1 MTKELE
7 TLLRMYTIN
16 SKSGMEKTIS
26 EFVKTSLSKEGIP
39 FAVDKKNQVFTP
51 KKLYNPSKPLLVAHL
66 DQVQTTSPSK
76 LSDFLIIPEVQAAQ
90 GNLLMDQGKVC
101 QKNRKVETSIEAQ
114 AAKGNL
120 LVVSAPGFGLG
131 ADDKNG
137 VWIILTLLHHV
148 NRHLHISRSRC
159 FSGSSESWTSSSLPF
174 NFIFSVGEEVASRSV
189 LDAFQAMTEG
199 KQENYPC
206 FALVL
211 DRKGSRDIIGAMNG
225 YCSVE
230 FEDALHRFSIQKNH
244 GYRPE
249 MGVFSDADALSE
261 YINCVNLSVGY
272 ERAHTKDECTF
283 ISALYRSRRFVWD
296 IVLNAAKFSG
306 LPKKSPKRTKEPTTF
321 IEFTES
327 ELNVLAEILF
337 NEERKGIEK
346 KKETHIVSSMLD
358 KVYDEIYAKQKNSLD
373 WIS

>member
-26 EFVKTSLSKEGIP
+26 EFVRTSLSKEGIP

-90 GNLLMDQGKVC
+90 GNLLMAQGKVC
-101 QKNRKVETSIEAQ
+101 QKNRKVETSIGAQ
-114 AAKGNL
+114 AGQAGQAGQAAQGNHP
-120 LVVSAPGFGLG
+120 VVSAPGFGLG

-137 VWIILTLLHHV
+137 VWIILTLLSHV
-148 NRHLHISRSRC
+148 RRVS
-159 FSGSSESWTSSSLPF
+159 FKPWDSSLPF

-230 FEDALHRFSIQKNH
+230 FEDALHRFSIEKNH

-249 MGVFSDADALSE
+249 MGVFSDADVLSE

-346 KKETHIVSSMLD
+346 KKKTHIVSSMLD